1 MISLFNNLMEHIL
14 TPSTTLINVLEER
27 LLLVG
32 GTMALLNDSPTVIQN
47 QTW

>member
-1 MISLFNNLMEHIL
+1 MISLFNNLLEHIL
-14 TPSTTLINVLEER
+14 TPSTSLINVLEER

-32 GTMALLNDSPTVIQN
+32 GSMALLNDSPSVIQS